1 MLKDNIHKMLQDLS
15 VKIYKEIIAR
25 MDSPIGVNYRAGA
38 NTLVGSNLMK
48 SVEVD
53 VSGDDKLVFSIA
65 DYYEFICSG
74 WKRSGNFPNT
84 KEQFLSNLLD
94 WIRRKGIH
102 KEGVDDT
109 RLAYIIYLSILRRG
123 IRPRPFINSG
133 YNNGED
139 PSKIL
144 PFLTDYFSTWADD
157 IWEELNKELA
167 KRFD

>member
-1 MLKDNIHKMLQDLS
+1 MLKDNVHKMLQDLA

-25 MDSPIGVNYRAGA
+25 MDSPIGVNYRANA

-53 VSGDDKLVFSIA
+53 VSGDEQLVFSIA
-65 DYYEFICSG
+65 DYYEFIVAG
-74 WKRSGNFPNT
+74 WKRSGNFPGT
-84 KEQFLSNLLD
+84 KDKFLANLLD

-102 KEGVDDT
+102 AEGMTET
-109 RLAYIIYLSILRRG
+109 RLAYLSILRRG

-139 PSKIL
+139 PSKVL
-144 PFLTDYFSTWADD
+144 PFLNEFFSTWADGV
-157 IWEELNKELA
+157 WEEINKEIE
-167 KRFD
+167 KRF